1 MKLENTDITMV
12 VSDFDGTLLR
22 ENMKEPSDK
31 FYKVLH
37 EMLNNEIGFI
47 AASGRQYSNL
57 KRMMAGVE
65 EEIGF
70 IAENGSLV
78 VWKGKI
84 VYKNS
89 ISNEFALS
97 IIEELKKEQDV
108 DIYVSGVNSGY
119 IFSSNESLVQKAEN
133 LCTNVVLV
141 KDFVDIK
148 EDIMKVAAVYKKQIP
163 EEAKERFRKKFGQE
177 VSILDSGNGWLDFIP
192 KGSGKGPALKILSK
206 IAGFSLDHTVA
217 FGDQEN
223 DISMFGAVK
232 IGYAMETA
240 YDYVKEAADNTC
252 KIVEDILWDALYE
265 QANRRDKTA

>member
-89 ISNEFALS
+89 IS
-97 IIEELKKEQDV
+97 
-108 DIYVSGVNSGY
+108 
-119 IFSSNESLVQKAEN
+119 SS
-133 LCTNVVLV
+133 
-141 KDFVDIK
+141 
-148 EDIMKVAAVYKKQIP
+148 
-163 EEAKERFRKKFGQE
+163 
-177 VSILDSGNGWLDFIP
+177 
-192 KGSGKGPALKILSK
+192 
-206 IAGFSLDHTVA
+206 
-217 FGDQEN
+217 
-223 DISMFGAVK
+223 
-232 IGYAMETA
+232 
-240 YDYVKEAADNTC
+240 
-252 KIVEDILWDALYE
+252 
-265 QANRRDKTA
+265 